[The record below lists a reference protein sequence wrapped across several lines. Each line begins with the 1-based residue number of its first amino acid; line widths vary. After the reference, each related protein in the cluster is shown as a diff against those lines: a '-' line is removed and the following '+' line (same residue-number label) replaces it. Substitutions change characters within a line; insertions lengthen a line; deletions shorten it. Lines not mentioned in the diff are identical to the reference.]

1 MLSGRLR
8 RVEAVSPEVL
18 DPERLRIVA
27 DNAARYHPTLQRL
40 EARLVNGVG
49 LALVSPYAKKGTVK
63 NAIDVAWDDEEN
75 RIHRPK
81 LRMRTPHV
89 HVIVESVQVF
99 WPRYRITVET
109 DVGMEYLLI
118 YDVNQLFRE
127 THALFM
133 CDQTV
138 GKFVADVDVDAW
150 RGYAA
155 VATVRVERFDKD
167 FGDVLLDEETHTV
180 PRLTLQKLHLPP
192 RLPPMPH
199 PRGELYVPAKDIVP
213 LLPALQVFH
222 GASAPRLPDGS
233 RVRLTD
239 DGFLEQQLYGC
250 LWMSVWWETALKPA
264 PRYPEE
270 GARTE

>member
-1 MLSGRLR
+1 MLSGSLR
-8 RVEAVSPEVL
+8 RVEALAPEVL
-18 DPERLRIVA
+18 DSERLRIVA

-40 EARLVNGVG
+40 QARLVDGVG
-49 LALVSPYAKKGTVK
+49 LALVSPYAKKGTVS

-81 LRMRTPHV
+81 LRMRTAHV

-99 WPRYRITVET
+99 WPRYRATVQT
-109 DVGMEYLLI
+109 DAGMEYLLI
-118 YDVNQLFRE
+118 YDVNRLFRQ

-133 CDQTV
+133 CDRTV
-138 GKFVADVDVDAW
+138 GKFVTDDDVDAW

-167 FGDVLLDEETHTV
+167 VGDVVLHEEIHTV

-213 LLPALQVFH
+213 LLPAFQVFH
-222 GASAPRLPDGS
+222 GTDAPRLPDGS
-233 RVRLTD
+233 RLRLTD
-239 DGFLEQQLYGC
+239 EGFLEQQVMGC

-264 PRYPEE
+264 PRYDEE
-270 GARTE
+270 GTRTE

>member
-18 DPERLRIVA
+18 DSERLRVVA

-40 EARLVNGVG
+40 EARLVDGVG
-49 LALVSPYAKKGTVK
+49 LALVSPYAKRGTVRD
-63 NAIDVAWDDEEN
+63 AVEVAWDEEEN
-75 RIHRPK
+75 RIHKPK

-89 HVIVESVQVF
+89 HVLIESVQVF
-99 WPRYRITVET
+99 WPRYRVTVET
-109 DVGMEYLLI
+109 DAGMEYLLI
-118 YDVNQLFRE
+118 FDVNRLFRQ

-133 CDQTV
+133 CNATV

-155 VATVRVERFDKD
+155 VATVRVERYDND
-167 FGDVLLDEETHTV
+167 AGDVLLEEEVHTV
-180 PRLTLQKLHLPP
+180 PRLMLQKLHLPP

-233 RVRLTD
+233 RLRLTD
-239 DGFLEQQLYGC
+239 DGFLEQQVVGC